1 MISGLLLVVFFLS
14 CGDGGEKDAAAET
27 VPEYVTVKSE
37 ELKVRNGPNSM
48 TSEVGNVFYNMKL
61 KVLKRSPEKVS
72 MGNFS
77 AHWYQ
82 IRTEDGL
89 IGWVY
94 GAYLDAELQVKNS
107 KDAVEKKNAKI
118 REMMHGVWYIVD
130 DQNKITHW
138 YLKMDTTKKIVQT
151 GFREKLYFK
160 GEYEESISG
169 HYIQILVKNPNKF
182 VYKNIMGELRGN
194 SFIVKAEHEETP
206 VKFTQTSSS
215 F

>member
-1 MISGLLLVVFFLS
+1 MIAGFLLIFFAMS
-14 CGDGGEKDAAAET
+14 CEDEKEVDGSAQT

-37 ELKVRNGPNSM
+37 ELKVRNGPNPM

-61 KVLKRSPEKVS
+61 KVLKRSPEKVP
-72 MGNFS
+72 MGNLS

-107 KDAVEKKNAKI
+107 KDTVETKNAKI

-138 YLKMDTTKKIVQT
+138 YLKIDTTKKMVQT

-169 HYIQILVKNPNKF
+169 NYIQILVKNPNTF

-194 SFIVKAEHEETP
+194 SFILKAEHEGNS